1 MKICV
6 VDDEDLLVKG
16 HPIQSENEGY
26 EVVTGSNGL
35 KPWTWPGTK
44 SRT

>member
-16 HPIQSENEGY
+16 IRFNLKNEGL
-26 EVVTGSNGL
+26 SL
-35 KPWTWPGTK
+35 IHI
-44 SRT
+44 